1 VYTAELRTIGLCDA
15 TDSELSIRQLDMNFR
30 DSKQFLLTTSGLNK
44 KIARKKSD
52 AIKYQRCLSDKTVNL
67 VTNNNNNSSSS
78 NNNNAISK
86 VEVIEMTTD
95 GGESTKRER
104 LFSKNSRLLPGLN
117 RLRNE
122 SVTRSKSFQ
131 EQNTQPRY
139 ERRLNNSRFFVKRLE
154 RDRYH
159 LPEYNS
165 DDTISQNYEMLTAA
179 SSQTDCGSDGV
190 TEKFI
195 YVPDAKL
202 QMDGGHQRPAVQSG
216 CGQRATT
223 NFATFRRRA
232 GDRNYSG
239 HILGGILRR
248 MRKFSL
254 GWRKSKCKLYRGE
267 FYYFIKKEK
276 L

>member
-1 VYTAELRTIGLCDA
+1 LCDA
-15 TDSELSIRQLDMNFR
+15 TDSELSIRQLDINFR
-30 DSKQFLLTTSGLNK
+30 DSKQYLLTTSGLNK

-52 AIKYQRCLSDKTVNL
+52 AMKYQRCLSDKTINL
-67 VTNNNNNSSSS
+67 VTTLNNNNNNNS
-78 NNNNAISK
+78 NSK
-86 VEVIEMTTD
+86 VEVIETTTG
-95 GGESTKRER
+95 GGESTKRDR

-159 LPEYNS
+159 LPEFNS

-195 YVPDAKL
+195 YVPDNTKL
-202 QMDGGHQRPAVQSG
+202 QTDGGPPRPAVQSG
-216 CGQRATT
+216 GCGQRMPS

-232 GDRNYSG
+232 GDKNYYSG

-248 MRKFSL
+248 MRKFSF
-254 GWRKSKCKLYRGE
+254 GWRKSKCKLNRGD
-267 FYYFIKKEK
+267 FSFDKKK
-276 L
+276 QPKTFFDFLSFC